1 MNWLW
6 ISMLTR
12 LLQPGAGDGQQTDEQ
27 LAVALRG
34 QNPVVIHR
42 ADYASPGFTMVDL
55 DKFDALIGQLEKR
68 SYEAPRNAIIGDHG
82 GIVAERLGY
91 RLDKRLFTEKF
102 YAYFYG
108 TGAAAIEAPLA
119 PVYPR
124 VDRELLAE
132 IKEKPIGQY
141 ATYYNSR
148 NKNRSHNI
156 RLAAQAINN
165 TVIFPGETFSFNRIV
180 GQRTKQ
186 KGYLEA
192 PVIVRGEL
200 SEGIGGGI
208 CQVSSTLFNAS
219 DRAGLKI
226 VKRYSHSRNV
236 PYVRPGRDATV
247 SWDGPDFAFQN
258 QYNQP
263 VLIRALAVPGKL
275 YVSIY
280 SSDVIEYK
288 PRNVPGM
295 TFGVLPE
302 EAPATAE
309 DLEWLP

>member
-1 MNWLW
+1 MKWLW
-6 ISMLTR
+6 ITSLIR
-12 LLQPGAGDGQQTDEQ
+12 LLQPDIGNEQPDEH
-27 LAVALRG
+27 LFVALRG
-34 QNPVVIHR
+34 QNAVVIQR
-42 ADYASPGFTMVDL
+42 TDYASPGFTMVDL
-55 DKFDALIGQLEKR
+55 DKFDRLVEQLEQR
-68 SYEAPRNAIIGDHG
+68 SYEAPHNAIIGNDG
-82 GIVAERLGY
+82 RIVAEELGY
-91 RLDKRLFTEKF
+91 RLNERLFTEKF

-108 TGAAAIEAPLA
+108 TGSSAIDAPLA

-132 IKEKPIGQY
+132 IKEKPLGQY
-141 ATYYNSR
+141 VTYYNSR

-165 TVIFPGETFSFNRIV
+165 TVIFPGETFSFNKIV
-180 GQRTKQ
+180 GKRTKE

-192 PVIVRGEL
+192 PIIVRGEL

-219 DRAGLKI
+219 DRAGLQI
-226 VKRYSHSRNV
+226 VKRYSHSRSV

-247 SWDGPDFAFQN
+247 SWNGPDFAFQN
-258 QYNQP
+258 KYNQP
-263 VLIRALAVPGKL
+263 ILIRALAVPGKL

-295 TFGVLPE
+295 TLGELPE
-302 EAPATAE
+302 EVPASAE
-309 DLEWLP
+309 NG